1 MLKQN
6 HGVAKILR
14 AFSSTLAMD
23 HAAAEAMK
31 IGISHVMDNAAG
43 VIPSTS
49 ETTAVGATSTIRDT
63 LSRLE
68 DLHAV
73 SRISYRSRR
82 KESIPTNKLRADLRK
97 RQHVRCLID
106 IMIQDHLNKHFI
118 SKLFHDNEISKSEFS
133 MLVNRLLKERN
144 LEAKLSNIV
153 PDTVHTEIL
162 FRLFEIYCEFA
173 LQNPAGKL
181 TVSELHDVNLFIK
194 TFIDEAQLGKAQ
206 RCLQF
211 VLDRQGLESTLHSG
225 DVWTI
230 IHFLQLRCGA
240 VVKFWDTVQGDK
252 RMLGQNS
259 TTFKQPKTFKSW
271 NNQAFSKVISV
282 ILKDKAWL
290 SRNSTE
296 LSSAIIYSLANMG
309 QAKLIEQFIELKWGV
324 PQSGS
329 VKLHNA
335 VAPEAGTLI
344 AIVSSFCLKASDMS
358 KGLAYLDQLL
368 KQYPEIKLEKLFWR
382 RLLQLSFQS
391 WDKHKDKKGQVCH
404 ASWEI
409 MKQWHDE
416 KSMNMSYDHGTLELL
431 YQLFQTTNN
440 GREAMEVISRCFGS
454 LYARQGYQ
462 RSASEMG
469 LLQKYQKLALKTMA
483 LKGNYHKPLQFI
495 KEWHVDRANQQL
507 LIQYFTRQRQRY
519 ILRQKRI
526 GAKRDELQ
534 TQYDAMEEEDMLL
547 GRLW

>member
-6 HGVAKILR
+6 QNVARILR
-14 AFSSTLAMD
+14 VFNSTLAMD
-23 HAAAEAMK
+23 HTAVETIK
-31 IGISHVMDNAAG
+31 IGIPHVMAHNGTSVMAP
-43 VIPSTS
+43 VST
-49 ETTAVGATSTIRDT
+49 VRDT

-68 DLHAV
+68 DLYAISH
-73 SRISYRSRR
+73 ISYKSSR
-82 KESIPTNKLRADLRK
+82 KESVSTNKLRVDLRK
-97 RQHVRCLID
+97 RQDVKCLID
-106 IMIQDHLNKHFI
+106 MMIQDHLSNDFI
-118 SKLFHDNEISKSEFS
+118 GKLFLENEISRSEFS

-144 LEAKLSNIV
+144 LESKLSNIV

-173 LQNPAGKL
+173 LENPAGKL
-181 TVSELHDVNLFIK
+181 TVSELYDVNLFIR
-194 TFIDEAQLGKAQ
+194 TFIKEAQLGKAQ

-211 VLDRQGLESTLHSG
+211 ILDRQGLEYTLHSG
-225 DVWTI
+225 DVSTI
-230 IHFLQLRCGA
+230 VHFLQLRCGA
-240 VVKFWDTVQGDK
+240 VAKFWDAAQGG
-252 RMLGQNS
+252 MLGQNS
-259 TTFKQPKTFKSW
+259 NSFKQPKTFKSW

-282 ILKDKAWL
+282 ILKDKSWL
-290 SRNSTE
+290 NRNSTE
-296 LSSAIIYSLANMG
+296 LNSAIIYSLANMG
-309 QAKLIEQFIELKWGV
+309 QTKLIEQFIELKWGV
-324 PQSGS
+324 TQSGS

-391 WDKHKDKKGQVCH
+391 WEKRKDKKGQVCH
-404 ASWEI
+404 ASWNI

-416 KSMNMSYDHGTLELL
+416 KGVNMSYDHGTLELL
-431 YQLFQTTNN
+431 HQLFQTTNS
-440 GREAMEVISRCFGS
+440 GREAVEVISRCFGS
-454 LYARQGYQ
+454 LYAKQDYQ
-462 RSASEMG
+462 ISASEMG

-495 KEWHVDRANQQL
+495 KEWHIDGTNQQH

-526 GAKRDELQ
+526 SAKRDELQ
-534 TQYDAMEEEDMLL
+534 IQYDAMEEEDMLL

>member
-6 HGVAKILR
+6 QNVARILR
-14 AFSSTLAMD
+14 AFNSTLAMD
-23 HAAAEAMK
+23 HSAAEAMK
-31 IGISHVMDNAAG
+31 IGIPHVMDNAASM
-43 VIPSTS
+43 IPSKG
-49 ETTAVGATSTIRDT
+49 ENTAMGPAFTIRDT

-73 SRISYRSRR
+73 SRISNRSCR
-82 KESIPTNKLRADLRK
+82 KESASTSKLRVGLRK
-97 RQHVRCLID
+97 RQHVKCLID
-106 IMIQDHLNKHFI
+106 IMIQDHMNKNFI
-118 SKLFHDNEISKSEFS
+118 AKLFVDNEISKPEFS
-133 MLVNRLLKERN
+133 MFVNRLLKERN

-173 LQNPAGKL
+173 LETPAGRL
-181 TVSELHDVNLFIK
+181 TVSELHDINLFIK
-194 TFIDEAQLGKAQ
+194 TFIKEAQLGKAQ
-206 RCLQF
+206 QCLQF
-211 VLDRQGLESTLHSG
+211 ILDRQGLESTLRSG
-225 DVWTI
+225 DVSTI
-230 IHFLQLRCGA
+230 VHFLQLRCGA
-240 VVKFWDTVQGDK
+240 VAKFWDAAQGG
-252 RMLGQNS
+252 MLGQS
-259 TTFKQPKTFKSW
+259 SSTFKQPKSFKSW

-282 ILKDKAWL
+282 ILKDKSWL

-296 LSSAIIYSLANMG
+296 LNSAIIYSLANMG
-309 QAKLIEQFIELKWGV
+309 QEKLIEQFIELKWGV
-324 PQSGS
+324 TQSGS

-335 VAPEAGTLI
+335 VAPEAETLI
-344 AIVSSFCLKASDMS
+344 AIISSFCLKAGDMS

-368 KQYPEIKLEKLFWR
+368 KQYPEIRLEKLFWR

-391 WDKHKDKKGQVCH
+391 WDKRKDKKGQVCH
-404 ASWEI
+404 ASWNI

-416 KSMNMSYDHGTLELL
+416 KAVNMPYDHGTLALL
-431 YQLFQTTNN
+431 HQLFQTTNN
-440 GREAMEVISRCFGS
+440 GREAVEVISRCFGS
-454 LYARQGYQ
+454 LYAKQDYQ
-462 RSASEMG
+462 ISASEMG

-495 KEWHVDRANQQL
+495 KEWHIDATNQQQ
-507 LIQYFTRQRQRY
+507 LIQYFTRQRERY
-519 ILRQKRI
+519 ILRQNRI